1 MEENQR
7 RGFTTQAVHGFN
19 EKLDPAHGATIPP
32 LSISTAFL
40 FEDAAQ
46 GARRFAGEE
55 EGYVYSRM
63 GNPSVD
69 MLEKRLALLENGEAA
84 AAFASGMG
92 AISSLL
98 LHLVQPGEHILSV
111 REIYG
116 GTYALFESHL
126 KRMGY
131 DINYFDP
138 TAPDLEAE
146 LDAKCTP
153 YSRVLYLE
161 TPSNPSLVLVDLE
174 ACSRWAQERGLITV
188 VDNTFC
194 TPYLQRPLDFGID
207 WVVHSTTK
215 YLNGHGDCIGGVVV
229 GSELKVQA
237 LRQEMQWH
245 FGNILSP
252 FSAWLTLRG
261 LQTLSLRME
270 RHSETALAVARFLER
285 HPKVRQVHYP
295 GLPSH
300 PQYALAQKQMTG
312 FSGMVS
318 FTLPNR
324 EAGPQLLN
332 NLTLCLLAVSLGHVA
347 TLIEHPASMTHAS
360 YSEEECR
367 AAGLDTTLVRMS
379 VGLEEA
385 EDLIRDLEQGLEKI

>member
-1 MEENQR
+1 
-7 RGFTTQAVHGFN
+7 
-19 EKLDPAHGATIPP
+19 
-32 LSISTAFL
+32 
-40 FEDAAQ
+40 
-46 GARRFAGEE
+46 
-55 EGYVYSRM
+55 
-63 GNPSVD
+63 
-69 MLEKRLALLENGEAA
+69 
-84 AAFASGMG
+84 
-92 AISSLL
+92 
-98 LHLVQPGEHILSV
+98 
-111 REIYG
+111 
-116 GTYALFESHL
+116 
-126 KRMGY
+126 
-131 DINYFDP
+131 
-138 TAPDLEAE
+138 
-146 LDAKCTP
+146 
-153 YSRVLYLE
+153 
-161 TPSNPSLVLVDLE
+161 
-174 ACSRWAQERGLITV
+174 V

-194 TPYLQRPLDFGID
+194 TPYLQRPLDFGVD

-215 YLNGHGDCIGGVVV
+215 YLNGHGDCIGGAVI
-229 GSELKVQA
+229 GAEPKIQA

-252 FSAWLTLRG
+252 FNAWLTLRG

-270 RHSETALAVARFLER
+270 RHSETALAVARFLEE

-324 EAGPQLLN
+324 ESGPQLLN
-332 NLTLCLLAVSLGHVA
+332 HLTLCLLAVSLGHVA

-367 AAGLDTTLVRMS
+367 AAGLDVTLVRIS

-385 EDLIRDLEQGLEKI
+385 ADLIRDLEQGLEKI

>member
-1 MEENQR
+1 
-7 RGFTTQAVHGFN
+7 
-19 EKLDPAHGATIPP
+19 
-32 LSISTAFL
+32 
-40 FEDAAQ
+40 
-46 GARRFAGEE
+46 
-55 EGYVYSRM
+55 
-63 GNPSVD
+63 
-69 MLEKRLALLENGEAA
+69 
-84 AAFASGMG
+84 
-92 AISSLL
+92 
-98 LHLVQPGEHILSV
+98 
-111 REIYG
+111 
-116 GTYALFESHL
+116 
-126 KRMGY
+126 MGY

-385 EDLIRDLEQGLEKI
+385 ADLIRDLEQGLEKI